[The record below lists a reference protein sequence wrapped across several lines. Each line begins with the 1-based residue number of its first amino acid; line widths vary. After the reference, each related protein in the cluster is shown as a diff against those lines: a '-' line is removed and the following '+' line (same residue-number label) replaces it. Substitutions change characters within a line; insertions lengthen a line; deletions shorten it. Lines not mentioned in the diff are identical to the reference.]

1 MERNMNKRYIFTFSP
16 DIVNRPIVSEI
27 AKHYDVMVNIL
38 NADVTSGREGKLVV
52 ELEGADGNIVQSLE
66 YAKEAGVECV
76 PLEKQLQFDQ
86 DQCVA
91 CGSCTAVCFSGALMM
106 DADSW
111 ELLFDPEK
119 CVVCGRCV
127 KACPLQLFRIA
138 MEE

>member
-1 MERNMNKRYIFTFSP
+1 MNKRFIFTFPP

-52 ELEGADGNIVQSLE
+52 ELEGDQEKIVQSLE
-66 YAKEAGVECV
+66 YARDCGVICI
-76 PLEKQLQFDQ
+76 PLLRQLQFDR
-86 DQCVA
+86 DSCVA
-91 CGSCTAVCFSGALMM
+91 CGVCTAVCFSGALTM
-106 DADSW
+106 DNENW

-127 KACPLQLFRIA
+127 KACPLRLFSLA
-138 MEE
+138 MET